1 MTTTKT
7 QEEKT
12 PDQKFREAGYVPAP
26 FVRKKIGMSPHT
38 LRAWIAAGDVRAIEH
53 PSQQYVMLADVVR
66 KVGPETCVILNLITA
81 DQVKQFKDHAPAK
94 KSAR

>member
-1 MTTTKT
+1 MTTK

-38 LRAWIAAGDVRAIEH
+38 LRKWIADGDVRATEH
-53 PSQQYVMLADVVR
+53 PSQQYVMLSDVVR
-66 KVGPETCVILNLITA
+66 KIGPETCVILGLITP
-81 DQVKQFKDHAPAK
+81 DQAKMMVTK
-94 KSAR
+94 KSASSR